1 MELRREGGTETRSRS
16 TGFTAVVG
24 KEGVEVVAALTFDG
38 DMAVAVAKLIIDSI
52 WRLSNKVGAVDGTV
66 DSGASA
72 ATLRLD
78 ISGPSSALKNDLYR
92 RLGTDNLLD
101 GGKKACV
108 TTPNR
113 TSVQMKFCI
122 CFQKRLLPLTGIDPK
137 LKDLESLT

>member
-24 KEGVEVVAALTFDG
+24 KEGVVAALTFDG

-78 ISGPSSALKNDLYR
+78 ISGRSSALKNDLYR

-113 TSVQMKFCI
+113 TSVQMKLCI
-122 CFQKRLLPLTGIDPK
+122 YFQTPLLPCQGLIQ
-137 LKDLESLT
+137 SLI